1 MKNEVKEAQNL
12 TETLA
17 AIQKQLAALSERV
30 AALET
35 VTGQAPATSADAT
48 ADAVEV
54 VPGGQVAPEAGA
66 ATGSAPVASGAPDT
80 TPEEEAPADGTL
92 ADGTLADG
100 TPAAELDEELLLVLS
115 AAVAAFLGKRPRIRQ
130 VRLVNSATWAQQG
143 RAGIHASHA
152 FAVYSRSGAAS

>member
-1 MKNEVKEAQNL
+1 MTNEVKEGQNL

-35 VTGQAPATSADAT
+35 ATGQAPAASADAT

-54 VPGGQVAPEAGA
+54 VPGGQAAPESGA
-66 ATGSAPVASGAPDT
+66 ATGSAPVASAESDT
-80 TPEEEAPADGTL
+80 TPEDTTPEGTSG
-92 ADGTLADG
+92 GTSAS
-100 TPAAELDEELLLVLS
+100 EVDEELLLVLS

-130 VRLVNSATWAQQG
+130 VRLVNSRTWTQQG

-152 FAVYSRSGAAS
+152 FAVHSRSGAAS